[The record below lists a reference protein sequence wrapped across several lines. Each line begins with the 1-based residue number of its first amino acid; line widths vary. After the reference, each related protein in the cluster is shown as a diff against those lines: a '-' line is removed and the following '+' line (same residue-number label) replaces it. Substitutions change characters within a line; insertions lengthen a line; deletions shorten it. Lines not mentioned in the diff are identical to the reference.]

1 MSMNVIQYLTS
12 TSISKSLWILK
23 ACCVRYYWHLFSRLF
38 EPLFLVFCFC
48 FCYIIGPKCW
58 PAQNDW
64 GICCFWVTEEWSWLF
79 LYSFLRLFDCSNG
92 HNAGINLLDFGW
104 IKSEIAGW
112 LWYGRNFGIVGITKI
127 SLIESLSCQMT
138 PSLYAG
144 ILIVIKKTVLRTFWS
159 EHLYIST
166 CCIESQAP
174 NALDFMMQLWKFWL
188 FCSSL

>member
-1 MSMNVIQYLTS
+1 MMRGLSEYCWLCWVSGYRLRLLQTVTNLAYFSSWIPSALAFYIFSLAIHAYCLRNMSLNVIQYLTS

-64 GICCFWVTEEWSWLF
+64 GICCFWVTEAWLWLF
-79 LYSFLRLFDCSNG
+79 LYSFLQLFDCSNG

-112 LWYGRNFGIVGITKI
+112 LWQGRN
-127 SLIESLSCQMT
+127 LEL
-138 PSLYAG
+138 L
-144 ILIVIKKTVLRTFWS
+144 VLLRS
-159 EHLYIST
+159 V
-166 CCIESQAP
+166 
-174 NALDFMMQLWKFWL
+174 
-188 FCSSL
+188 